1 MLASLD
7 NETIFKQ
14 AFTDQTVFKSF
25 VKDIVGIDIE
35 VDKIE
40 TEKKF
45 DPKVGNIDFT
55 YDIFAESTDHRVII
69 EIQRVDYDY
78 NLDRFLHYHIMAI
91 AELQRRAKEYRLE
104 QKVFTIVV
112 LTAPYRI
119 DDRTHMIIKDEVMIS
134 SVDPRNLE
142 DKVVPLYGHKLIYLN
157 HHYRKENTPVNYR
170 DWLDLFYESIHH
182 PDEYHVNMEHPGIK
196 KAVELI
202 DYDRLS
208 PEARHQMKISEQR
221 KVVRNLDDGKAR
233 KEGREE
239 GLKEG
244 REEGLKEGR
253 EEGQKE
259 GREEGLKKGREE
271 RNAEIAGELKKKGV
285 DIGII
290 VSSTGLSR
298 TEIEKL

>member
-25 VKDIVGIDIE
+25 VKDIVGIDID

-45 DPKVGNIDFT
+45 EPKVGNIDFT

-182 PDEYHVNMEHPGIK
+182 PDEYHVNLEHPGIK

-221 KVVRNLDDGKAR
+221 KVVRNLDDEKAR

-244 REEGLKEGR
+244 REEGLKEG
-253 EEGQKE
+253 QD
-259 GREEGLKKGREE
+259 KGREE

-285 DIGII
+285 DIDII
-290 VSSTGLSR
+290 ASSTGLSR